1 MTMTTTRGGSV
12 IADVDRMALQ
22 YRALLAVT
30 NVLNSQRS
38 TPSLYQAITE
48 QVKAVIPWA
57 RAGITLFDPES
68 QTFHFYQVETQLP
81 KVVLHPDASIP
92 KQGSAVGWVYEHRRP
107 HVRPDLQRTRVFL
120 EDEWYAQEGL
130 GRMINLP
137 LLVHDHCIGTLNIG
151 SVEAG
156 DPSPGD
162 LDFLLQVASQI
173 AFAID
178 HVRAYDQIN
187 RLREQLARENLYLA
201 EQLKQT
207 LNFGVILGASR
218 AIRDVLA
225 LAQEVAPT
233 TAAVLVTGETGTGKE
248 LLAQAIHDASPR
260 RAKPFVRINCAAMP
274 AGLVESEL
282 FGHERGAFS
291 GADQRKA
298 GRFEL
303 ADGGTLFLDEVGE
316 LPLEAQAKL
325 LRVLQDGVVD
335 RVGGTKPLKVD
346 VRIVAATNA
355 NLPALIAQRQFRSDL
370 FYRLNVFPITIP
382 PLRQRPEDIP
392 ILVGHFLRLFGNKL
406 KRPPL
411 EMEPASLQRLIRYD
425 WPGNVRELQNVIER
439 ACILTRTSPV
449 TIEEGVFGPAPS
461 PDRPDSAT
469 RLDSVERA
477 HLCRVLAECQ
487 WKIEGRDGA
496 AARLGL
502 LPSTLRSRLKKHR
515 IQRPSQP

>member
-1 MTMTTTRGGSV
+1 
-12 IADVDRMALQ
+12 
-22 YRALLAVT
+22 
-30 NVLNSQRS
+30 
-38 TPSLYQAITE
+38 
-48 QVKAVIPWA
+48 
-57 RAGITLFDPES
+57 
-68 QTFHFYQVETQLP
+68 
-81 KVVLHPDASIP
+81 
-92 KQGSAVGWVYEHRRP
+92 
-107 HVRPDLQRTRVFL
+107 
-120 EDEWYAQEGL
+120 
-130 GRMINLP
+130 
-137 LLVHDHCIGTLNIG
+137 
-151 SVEAG
+151 
-156 DPSPGD
+156 
-162 LDFLLQVASQI
+162 
-173 AFAID
+173 
-178 HVRAYDQIN
+178 
-187 RLREQLARENLYLA
+187 
-201 EQLKQT
+201 
-207 LNFGVILGASR
+207 
-218 AIRDVLA
+218 
-225 LAQEVAPT
+225 
-233 TAAVLVTGETGTGKE
+233 GETGTGKE

-316 LPLEAQAKL
+316 LPLDAQAKL

-392 ILVGHFLRLFGNKL
+392 VLVGHFLRLFGDKL

-411 EMEPASLQRLIRYD
+411 EMEPTSLQRLIRYD

-449 TIEEGVFGPAPS
+449 TIEEGVFGPASS
-461 PDRPDSAT
+461 PDRPDTAT

-515 IQRPSQP
+515 IQRPAQL